1 MNNNID
7 RPTQTT
13 QQESKRYCV
22 THSVTLFSLFELLD
36 ARFPVLAAETFP
48 DRRSPNVSGSI
59 NITCLSDVRE
69 PFKIIMKGRTMNK
82 IELHQ
87 YLITAPY
94 EEDWSEEEAM
104 MLKGPAFWYDCE
116 CFALHQEEEEDTIIF

>member
-13 QQESKRYCV
+13 RQESKRYSV
-22 THSVTLFSLFELLD
+22 TQGVTLFSLFGLLD
-36 ARFPVLAAETFP
+36 ARLPVLAAETFR

-69 PFKIIMKGRTMNK
+69 PFKIIMRGMNNV
-82 IELHQ
+82 
-87 YLITAPY
+87 
-94 EEDWSEEEAM
+94 
-104 MLKGPAFWYDCE
+104 
-116 CFALHQEEEEDTIIF
+116 